1 MATYKVSS
9 DGKTISVSGKT
20 YSVPAF
26 KKQFKTEPGVPL
38 NAGSKGYA
46 APNRDAKAP
55 IKINTAPKS
64 STPKTGK
71 TRIGKLGGAGIGGM
85 FGIKNR

>member
-9 DGKTISVSGKT
+9 NGKTVSVGKKT
-20 YSVPAF
+20 YTLTAF

-38 NAGSKGYA
+38 NPKSTGYA
-46 APNRDAKAP
+46 APNRNAKAP
-55 IKINTAPKS
+55 IKINTK
-64 STPKTGK
+64 PKTS
-71 TRIGKLGGAGIGGM
+71 TARAPRGAGLGGM